1 MKRGFTFFGNK
12 LSRKAGEKCCE
23 FGQNGLPL
31 SNEYLQDFF
40 NTASEQMKY
49 WRLVESNTMITHAW
63 FVTDYLKAVEFM
75 LEVAKLDANN
85 VLKQQPNMYILRKE
99 LLKIELTTPKLK
111 GLSNADLALA
121 VQICLLPQKD
131 YGIIPVMDEKTPRRE
146 LRMKQTEKMNNS

>member
-1 MKRGFTFFGNK
+1 
-12 LSRKAGEKCCE
+12 
-23 FGQNGLPL
+23 
-31 SNEYLQDFF
+31 
-40 NTASEQMKY
+40 
-49 WRLVESNTMITHAW
+49 MITHAW

-146 LRMKQTEKMNNS
+146 LRMKQTEKMNTS